1 LETLELP
8 RTVIARWESKRGKDW
23 VNVYEHAL
31 GYCYDGNG
39 FGGWFGDVTRQE
51 AIASIAERVARGEFC
66 SQKSPMKKVV

>member
-1 LETLELP
+1 
-8 RTVIARWESKRGKDW
+8 
-23 VNVYEHAL
+23 VYEHAL

-39 FGGWFGDVTRQE
+39 FGGWFGDVTREE